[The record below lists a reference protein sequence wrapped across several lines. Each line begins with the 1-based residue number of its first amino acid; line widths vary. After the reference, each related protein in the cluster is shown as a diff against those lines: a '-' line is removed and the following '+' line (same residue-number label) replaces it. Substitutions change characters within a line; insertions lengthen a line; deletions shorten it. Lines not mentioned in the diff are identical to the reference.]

1 MSLSDEERNIIVG
14 LEYEK
19 ELRKTYKLIIL

>member
-19 ELRKTYKLIIL
+19 ELRKNYKLIIL